1 MSFYY
6 VLASFI
12 LAERSVSFNVTGLF
26 FLFIF
31 KIFSL
36 SLVFSSLVIMCLGM
50 AFFVFICFV
59 SAKFFYIWGLKS
71 FFSFG
76 HYIFNLFFCS
86 IISLF
91 FKTYSYIYIGLFSI
105 SSLVLHILVGFCGFF
120 FFPVGSNLGNSHWP
134 VFCCIQSSV
143 KPSQWIFLFQL
154 LSYSAVDFSLRSYLK
169 CPFLCWN
176 STFEPTLYILSY
188 KFMYFNNFTIKTSK
202 LFLGLYSLFCLL
214 WIDCLTSFLWITLS
228 YFFACHILIL
238 LVGHCG
244 ICVLEAVD
252 YKSFSL

>member
-12 LAERSVSFNVTGLF
+12 LAERSVSFNVTCLF

-120 FFPVGSNLGNSHWP
+120 FFLLAPIWVIPIDL
-134 VFCCIQSSV
+134 SSAV
-143 KPSQWIFLFQL
+143 SSL
-154 LSYSAVDFSLRSYLK
+154 LSSPANEFFCFSH
-169 CPFLCWN
+169 
-176 STFEPTLYILSY
+176 
-188 KFMYFNNFTIKTSK
+188 
-202 LFLGLYSLFCLL
+202 CLIQL
-214 WIDCLTSFLWITLS
+214 
-228 YFFACHILIL
+228 
-238 LVGHCG
+238 
-244 ICVLEAVD
+244 
-252 YKSFSL
+252 

>member
-1 MSFYY
+1 MFW
-6 VLASFI
+6 LPLFW
-12 LAERSVSFNVTGLF
+12 LRSRCHLNVTCLF
-26 FLFIF
+26 FLFTF
-31 KIFSL
+31 KIFL

-59 SAKFFYIWGLKS
+59 SAKFSYIWGLKS

-91 FKTYSYIYIGLFSI
+91 FQTHSYIYIGLFSI
-105 SSLVLHILVGFCGFF
+105 SSLVVDILVGFCGVFSPPLA
-120 FFPVGSNLGNSHWP
+120 PVWVISIHWP

-154 LSYSAVDFSLRSYLK
+154 LSYSAVDFSLKSYLK

-176 STFEPTLYILSY
+176 SAFEPTLYIL
-188 KFMYFNNFTIKTSK
+188 
-202 LFLGLYSLFCLL
+202 L
-214 WIDCLTSFLWITLS
+214 
-228 YFFACHILIL
+228 
-238 LVGHCG
+238 
-244 ICVLEAVD
+244 
-252 YKSFSL
+252 

>member
-1 MSFYY
+1 MFW
-6 VLASFI
+6 LPLFW
-12 LAERSVSFNVTGLF
+12 LRGRCHLNVTGLF
-26 FLFIF
+26 FLFTF
-31 KIFSL
+31 KISL
-36 SLVFSSLVIMCLGM
+36 SLVFGSLVITCLGM

-105 SSLVLHILVGFCGFF
+105 SSLVIDIIVGFCGFF
-120 FFPVGSNLGNSHWP
+120 FFPVGSNLGNFHWP

-154 LSYSAVDFSLRSYLK
+154 LSYS
-169 CPFLCWN
+169 
-176 STFEPTLYILSY
+176 
-188 KFMYFNNFTIKTSK
+188 
-202 LFLGLYSLFCLL
+202 
-214 WIDCLTSFLWITLS
+214 WITLS